1 MLCRGFLISEK
12 SIGAFAVKVNKIKY
26 QRKRSEYCVFVK
38 GRGNNNMGVFQDR
51 DFPVLFFLR
60 PQFKICGRKVI
71 MREVFNLAGRFG
83 RESQNIDFYK
93 NL

>member
-1 MLCRGFLISEK
+1 
-12 SIGAFAVKVNKIKY
+12 
-26 QRKRSEYCVFVK
+26 
-38 GRGNNNMGVFQDR
+38 MGVFQDR